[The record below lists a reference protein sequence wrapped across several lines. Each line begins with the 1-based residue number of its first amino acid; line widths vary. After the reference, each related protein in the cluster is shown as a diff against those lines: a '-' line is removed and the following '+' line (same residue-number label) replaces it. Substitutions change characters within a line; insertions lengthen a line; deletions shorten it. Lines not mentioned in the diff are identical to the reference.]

1 MVSLLWP
8 HPVPNMV
15 SAGCGSSCYASLLL
29 CDGVHHTDAGL
40 FRHRPFRTI
49 LWEGLNFCWWEGC
62 PYRIM
67 QSMRER
73 SRGKETHSSRASV
86 RSFVLSAA
94 IVAGFG
100 LYRGVNSSAYLSAF
114 AFVKSPFLFVPDLFF
129 NVVVAC
135 SVVVCAG
142 IAVLLALTGRLKAF
156 SMPYVLP
163 TGLLIAANAAALA
176 GVVLSLPADMA
187 LLVPGVLYGAGS
199 VMLSLFWIEVF
210 SAEKP
215 SVIVT
220 QIALGMLLNV
230 VVSAGLTPL
239 DPDVQ
244 MKLSCVLLVIAALC
258 ARFVR
263 RALPHACAE
272 GAPLAGADAGAG
284 DARACEQGEGAP
296 AFVNADAGAGAGGQD
311 KASLRTRFAA
321 YRDAFLELGDS
332 VVAFFVLEAVI
343 GLLNSF
349 MLTGSLDFEGSG
361 KVSSGAI
368 VGAIIVFCFVVFVMH
383 RMPKVSTVSRVIM
396 PVLAAMLVFLPFLSE
411 TYNLVFYMLLLGSY
425 YFVALLITYLVA
437 EVAHVRRVSPYVLM
451 GVTMGV
457 ARVFLVVALLGG
469 FAAAVAGGGPSDEG
483 EHTMRYLVI
492 IVVVLYALCMAL
504 VFFSRDR
511 KRRREGASQSA
522 GQDGPRVD
530 GALAAAQADAAA
542 TQADAASEGER
553 ALESRCAAVAR
564 EGGLT
569 EREAEVLVYLARG
582 RTKAYIAEALFVTE
596 NTVRSHVRNIY
607 SKLGIHTRQQLI
619 DLVESPRS

>member
-1 MVSLLWP
+1 
-8 HPVPNMV
+8 
-15 SAGCGSSCYASLLL
+15 
-29 CDGVHHTDAGL
+29 
-40 FRHRPFRTI
+40 
-49 LWEGLNFCWWEGC
+49 
-62 PYRIM
+62 M

-73 SRGKETHSSRASV
+73 SRGKATHSTRASV
-86 RSFVLSAA
+86 HPFVLS
-94 IVAGFG
+94 VAVVVGFG

-135 SVVVCAG
+135 SVVVCAS

-163 TGLLIAANAAALA
+163 TVLLIVANAAALA
-176 GVVLSLPADMA
+176 GVVFSLPADMA
-187 LLVPGVLYGAGS
+187 LLIPGVLYGAGS
-199 VMLSLFWIEVF
+199 VMFSLFWIEVF
-210 SAEKP
+210 SAQKP
-215 SVIVT
+215 SAIVT

-230 VVSAGLTPL
+230 VVSATLTPL

-244 MKLSCVLLVIAALC
+244 MKLSCALLLVAATC
-258 ARFVR
+258 AWFVR
-263 RALPHACAE
+263 RALLDACAKE
-272 GAPLAGADAGAG
+272 ASHADAGDGAG

-296 AFVNADAGAGAGGQD
+296 ACVNADAGAGAGASAGGQD
-311 KASLRTRFAA
+311 KASFRARFAA

-411 TYNLVFYMLLLGSY
+411 MYNLVFYMLLLGSY

-457 ARVFLVVALLGG
+457 ARVFLAVALLGG

-483 EHTMRYLVI
+483 EHTMRFLVI

-511 KRRREGASQSA
+511 KRRREGA
-522 GQDGPRVD
+522 GQDGPGVD

-619 DLVESPRS
+619 DLVESPRL

>member
-1 MVSLLWP
+1 
-8 HPVPNMV
+8 
-15 SAGCGSSCYASLLL
+15 
-29 CDGVHHTDAGL
+29 
-40 FRHRPFRTI
+40 
-49 LWEGLNFCWWEGC
+49 
-62 PYRIM
+62 M

-73 SRGKETHSSRASV
+73 SRGKATHSTRASV
-86 RSFVLSAA
+86 HPFVLS
-94 IVAGFG
+94 VAVVVGFG

-135 SVVVCAG
+135 SVVVCAS

-163 TGLLIAANAAALA
+163 TVLLIVANAAALA
-176 GVVLSLPADMA
+176 GVVFSLPADMA
-187 LLVPGVLYGAGS
+187 LLIPGVLYGAGS
-199 VMLSLFWIEVF
+199 VMFSLFWIEVF
-210 SAEKP
+210 SAQKP
-215 SVIVT
+215 SAIVT

-230 VVSAGLTPL
+230 VVSATLTPL

-244 MKLSCVLLVIAALC
+244 MKLSCALLLVAATC
-258 ARFVR
+258 AWFVR
-263 RALPHACAE
+263 RALLDACAKE
-272 GAPLAGADAGAG
+272 ASHADAGDGTG

-296 AFVNADAGAGAGGQD
+296 ACVNADAGAGAGASAGGQD
-311 KASLRTRFAA
+311 KASFRARFAA

-343 GLLNSF
+343 GLLSSF

-411 TYNLVFYMLLLGSY
+411 MYNLVFYMLLLGSY

-457 ARVFLVVALLGG
+457 ARVFLAVALLGG

-483 EHTMRYLVI
+483 EHTMRFLVI

-511 KRRREGASQSA
+511 KRRREGA
-522 GQDGPRVD
+522 GQDGPGVD

-619 DLVESPRS
+619 DLVESPRL

>member
-1 MVSLLWP
+1 
-8 HPVPNMV
+8 
-15 SAGCGSSCYASLLL
+15 
-29 CDGVHHTDAGL
+29 
-40 FRHRPFRTI
+40 
-49 LWEGLNFCWWEGC
+49 
-62 PYRIM
+62 M

-86 RSFVLSAA
+86 RPFVLSAA
-94 IVAGFG
+94 IVLGFG

-187 LLVPGVLYGAGS
+187 LLIPGVLYGAGS

-230 VVSAGLTPL
+230 VVSAELTPL

-244 MKLSCVLLVIAALC
+244 MKLSCVLLVVAALC

-272 GAPLAGADAGAG
+272 GAPPAGAEAGAG

-296 AFVNADAGAGAGGQD
+296 ACVNADAGAGAGASASAGGQD
-311 KASLRTRFAA
+311 KASFRARFAA

-411 TYNLVFYMLLLGSY
+411 MYNLVFYMLLLGSY

-457 ARVFLVVALLGG
+457 ARVFLAVALLGG

-483 EHTMRYLVI
+483 EHTMRFLVI

-511 KRRREGASQSA
+511 KRRREGAGQPA
-522 GQDGPRVD
+522 GQDGPGVD

-569 EREAEVLVYLARG
+569 EREAEVLVCLARG

-619 DLVESPRS
+619 DLVESPRL

>member
-263 RALPHACAE
+263 RVLPHACAE
-272 GAPLAGADAGAG
+272 GAPLAGAD
-284 DARACEQGEGAP
+284 
-296 AFVNADAGAGAGGQD
+296 AGAGGQD

-451 GVTMGV
+451 GVTMGI

>member
-1 MVSLLWP
+1 
-8 HPVPNMV
+8 MV

-29 CDGVHHTDAGL
+29 CDGVHHTDDGL

-49 LWEGLNFCWWEGC
+49 LREDLNFCWWEGC
-62 PYRIM
+62 SYRIM

-73 SRGKETHSSRASV
+73 SRGKATHSTRASV
-86 RSFVLSAA
+86 HPFVLS
-94 IVAGFG
+94 VAVVVGFG

-135 SVVVCAG
+135 SVVVCAS

-163 TGLLIAANAAALA
+163 TVLLIVANAAALA
-176 GVVLSLPADMA
+176 GVVFSLPADMA
-187 LLVPGVLYGAGS
+187 LLIPGVLYGAGS
-199 VMLSLFWIEVF
+199 VMFSLFWIEVF
-210 SAEKP
+210 SAQKP
-215 SVIVT
+215 SAIVT

-230 VVSAGLTPL
+230 VVSAALTPL

-244 MKLSCVLLVIAALC
+244 MKLSCALLLVAATC
-258 ARFVR
+258 AWFVR
-263 RALPHACAE
+263 RALLDACAKE
-272 GAPLAGADAGAG
+272 ASHADAGDGAG
-284 DARACEQGEGAP
+284 DARACEQGEESGAARSCEQRRDAP
-296 AFVNADAGAGAGGQD
+296 AGAGAEAGDQG
-311 KASLRTRFAA
+311 KGSFRARFAA

-349 MLTGSLDFEGSG
+349 MLTGSLDFEGSDN
-361 KVSSGAI
+361 VSSGAI
-368 VGAIIVFCFVVFVMH
+368 VGAIVVFCFVVFVMH

-411 TYNLVFYMLLLGSY
+411 MYNLVFYMLLLGSY

-457 ARVFLVVALLGG
+457 ARVFLAVALLGG

-483 EHTMRYLVI
+483 EHTMRFLVI

-511 KRRREGASQSA
+511 KRRREGA
-522 GQDGPRVD
+522 GQDGPGVD

-619 DLVESPRS
+619 DLVESPRL

>member
-1 MVSLLWP
+1 
-8 HPVPNMV
+8 
-15 SAGCGSSCYASLLL
+15 
-29 CDGVHHTDAGL
+29 
-40 FRHRPFRTI
+40 
-49 LWEGLNFCWWEGC
+49 
-62 PYRIM
+62 
-67 QSMRER
+67 MRER
-73 SRGKETHSSRASV
+73 SRGKATHSTRASV
-86 RSFVLSAA
+86 HPFVLS
-94 IVAGFG
+94 VAVVVGFG

-135 SVVVCAG
+135 SVVVCAS

-163 TGLLIAANAAALA
+163 TVLLIVANAAALA
-176 GVVLSLPADMA
+176 GVVFSLPADMA
-187 LLVPGVLYGAGS
+187 LLIPGVLYGAGS
-199 VMLSLFWIEVF
+199 VMFSLFWIEVF
-210 SAEKP
+210 SAQKP
-215 SVIVT
+215 SAIVT

-230 VVSAGLTPL
+230 VVSATLTPL

-244 MKLSCVLLVIAALC
+244 MKLSCALLLVAATC
-258 ARFVR
+258 AWFVR
-263 RALPHACAE
+263 RALLDACAKE
-272 GAPLAGADAGAG
+272 ASHADAGDGTG

-296 AFVNADAGAGAGGQD
+296 ACVNADAGAGAGASAGGQD
-311 KASLRTRFAA
+311 KASFRARFAA

-343 GLLNSF
+343 GLLSSF

-411 TYNLVFYMLLLGSY
+411 MYNLVFYMLLLGSY

-457 ARVFLVVALLGG
+457 ARVFLAVALLGG

-483 EHTMRYLVI
+483 EHTMRFLVI

-511 KRRREGASQSA
+511 KRRREGA
-522 GQDGPRVD
+522 GQDGPGVD

-619 DLVESPRS
+619 DLVESPRL

>member
-263 RALPHACAE
+263 RVLPHACAE
-272 GAPLAGADAGAG
+272 GAPLAGAD
-284 DARACEQGEGAP
+284 
-296 AFVNADAGAGAGGQD
+296 AGAGGQD